1 MRSVTILG
9 STGSVG
15 QSTLDLIARR
25 PGDFRVEALTGSGNL
40 DLLARDAVRLG
51 ARVAVTARAELYA
64 DLRDRLAGTGVE
76 PAAGA
81 SAVAEAAARPADWT
95 MNAIVGAAGL
105 VPGLEVVRRG
115 GTLALANK
123 ETLVAAGPLVMATA
137 RGSGAALLPVDS
149 EHSAVFQAMR
159 GEDPREVERLILTA
173 SGGAF
178 RDWPLARLR
187 EATVEEASCHP
198 NWAMGQRITIDSA
211 SMFNKALE
219 VIEAREL
226 FGLAPSAIEVLV
238 HPESLVHALVGFR
251 DGALMA
257 HLGAPDMRHA
267 IGFAL
272 NFPARDALPVERLDL
287 AAVGRLT
294 FAAPDPERYP
304 ALALARRVM
313 EEGGLMGAAFN
324 AAKEAAL
331 DAFLA
336 RAIRFTE
343 MAEVVTRTL
352 DLLPGDA
359 GMPRIGQAGAMPGLE
374 DVLEADR
381 LARLRAA
388 EVVAGMTGGAT

>member
-9 STGSVG
+9 ATGSIG
-15 QSTLDLIARR
+15 QSTIDLLSRR
-25 PGDFRVEALTGSGNL
+25 PGEFAVEALTGAANVER
-40 DLLARDAVRLG
+40 LAQDARRLG
-51 ARVAVTARAELYA
+51 AKVAVTARAELYA
-64 DLRDRLAGTGVE
+64 DLRDALAGSGVE
-76 PAAGA
+76 AAAGPE
-81 SAVAEAAARPADWT
+81 AVAEAAMRPVDWT
-95 MNAIVGAAGL
+95 MSAIVGAAGL

-137 RGSGAALLPVDS
+137 RESGAAILPVDS
-149 EHSAVFQAMR
+149 EHSAVFQALR
-159 GEDPREVERLILTA
+159 GEDALEVERLILTA

-178 RDWPLARLR
+178 RDWPLERLER
-187 EATVEEASCHP
+187 ATVEQASTHP

-219 VIEAREL
+219 VIEAHEL
-226 FGLAPSAIEVLV
+226 FGLAPDTIEVLI

-257 HLGAPDMRHA
+257 HMGAPDMRHA

-272 NFPARDALPVERLDL
+272 NYPAREALPVERLDL
-287 AAVGRLT
+287 AAIGRLT
-294 FAAPDPERYP
+294 FAAPEARRYP

-331 DAFLA
+331 DAFLD
-336 RAIRFTE
+336 RRIGFTQ
-343 MAEVVTRTL
+343 MAEAVGRTL
-352 DLLPGDA
+352 DILSGGNDLPHLGPNTA
-359 GMPRIGQAGAMPGLE
+359 TPMLE

-381 LARLRAA
+381 VARQRAA
-388 EVVAGMTGGAT
+388 EAIRRMKG

>member
-1 MRSVTILG
+1 
-9 STGSVG
+9 
-15 QSTLDLIARR
+15 
-25 PGDFRVEALTGSGNL
+25 
-40 DLLARDAVRLG
+40 
-51 ARVAVTARAELYA
+51 
-64 DLRDRLAGTGVE
+64 
-76 PAAGA
+76 
-81 SAVAEAAARPADWT
+81 
-95 MNAIVGAAGL
+95 
-105 VPGLEVVRRG
+105 VRRG

-137 RGSGAALLPVDS
+137 RRTGAAILPVDS
-149 EHSAVFQAMR
+149 EHSAVFQALR
-159 GEDPREVERLILTA
+159 GEDAREVERLILTA

-178 RDWPLARLR
+178 RDWPVERLER
-187 EATVEEASCHP
+187 ATVEEASRHP

-226 FGLAPSAIEVLV
+226 FGLAPASIEVLV

-272 NFPARDALPVERLDL
+272 NFPSREALPVERLDL

-294 FAAPDPERYP
+294 FLAPDPVRYP

-313 EEGGLMGAAFN
+313 EQGGLMGAAFN
-324 AAKEAAL
+324 GAKEEAL

-336 RAIRFTE
+336 RRIRFTE
-343 MAEVVTRTL
+343 MAEVVERTL
-352 DLLPGDA
+352 DNLSGDP
-359 GMPRIGQAGAMPGLE
+359 GMPCLGPDGAMPSLD
-374 DVLEADR
+374 DVLESDR
-381 LARLRAA
+381 LARRRAA
-388 EVVAGMTGGAT
+388 GVVSGLAGVAQD

>member
-1 MRSVTILG
+1 VRTVTILG
-9 STGSVG
+9 ATGSVG
-15 QSTLDLIARR
+15 QSTIDLIARR
-25 PGDFRVEALTGSGNL
+25 PGDFAVEALTGSGNL
-40 DLLARDAVRLG
+40 DLLARDAVRLH
-51 ARVAVTARAELYA
+51 ARLAVTARDDLYS
-64 DLRDRLAGTGVE
+64 DLKERLAGSGIEV
-76 PAAGA
+76 AAGPG
-81 SAVAEAAARPADWT
+81 AVAEAAQRPADWT
-95 MNAIVGAAGL
+95 MSAIVGAAGL

-137 RGSGAALLPVDS
+137 RHTGAAVLPVDS
-149 EHSAVFQAMR
+149 EHSAVFQALR
-159 GEDPREVERLILTA
+159 GEDLSGVERLILTA

-178 RDWPLARLR
+178 RDWPVERLAA
-187 EATVEEASCHP
+187 ATVEEASCHP

-226 FGLAPSAIEVLV
+226 FGLPPSAIEVLI
-238 HPESLVHALVGFR
+238 HPESIVHALVGFR

-272 NFPARDALPVERLDL
+272 NFPSREALPVARLDL

-294 FAAPDPERYP
+294 FRAADPVRYP

-313 EEGGLMGAAFN
+313 EDGGLMGAVFN

-336 RAIRFTE
+336 GRIRFTE
-343 MAEVVTRTL
+343 MAEVVTRVIDMISGDSGLPHLSPADDTPTL
-352 DLLPGDA
+352 
-359 GMPRIGQAGAMPGLE
+359 Q

-381 LARLRAA
+381 LSREKAA
-388 EVVAGMTGGAT
+388 GVVAGMKG

>member
-1 MRSVTILG
+1 
-9 STGSVG
+9 
-15 QSTLDLIARR
+15 
-25 PGDFRVEALTGSGNL
+25 
-40 DLLARDAVRLG
+40 
-51 ARVAVTARAELYA
+51 
-64 DLRDRLAGTGVE
+64 
-76 PAAGA
+76 
-81 SAVAEAAARPADWT
+81 VAEAAMRPADWT
-95 MNAIVGAAGL
+95 MSAIVGAAGL
-105 VPGLEVVRRG
+105 VPGLETVRRG

-137 RGSGAALLPVDS
+137 RRTGAAILPVDS
-149 EHSAVFQAMR
+149 EHSAVFQALR
-159 GEDPREVERLILTA
+159 GEDAREVERLILTA

-178 RDWPLARLR
+178 RDWPVERLER
-187 EATVEEASCHP
+187 ATVEEASRHP

-226 FGLAPSAIEVLV
+226 FGLAPESIEVLV

-272 NFPARDALPVERLDL
+272 NFPSREALPVERLDL

-294 FAAPDPERYP
+294 FLAPDPVRYP

-313 EEGGLMGAAFN
+313 EQGGLMGAAFN
-324 AAKEAAL
+324 GAKEEAL

-336 RAIRFTE
+336 RRIRFTE
-343 MAEVVTRTL
+343 MAEVVERTL
-352 DLLPGDA
+352 DNLSGDP
-359 GMPRIGQAGAMPGLE
+359 GMPCLGPDGAMPSLD
-374 DVLEADR
+374 DVLESDR
-381 LARLRAA
+381 LARRRAA
-388 EVVAGMTGGAT
+388 GVVSGLAGVAQD